1 MKRLLLVLVL
11 LLPVR
16 AGADTLGE
24 MKAALGQPSSRAP
37 IQATYSI
44 EQLVKS
50 EGRFGNQNTQR
61 VVSAEV
67 ADGPSGVSITIPQA
81 LLDRVSKARN
91 QGDDGALNLI
101 GAIRTISV
109 VEALDFRD
117 ALLTMLENATVRRED
132 RVLYH
137 GVPAHKLALTLKP
150 RPRKESSSISIGS
163 VKVDDQLDLWIGDD
177 HLPIAAERYQKT
189 TAGFMFIHGT
199 FEGRSSYTFAH
210 AAGRLIVARLATN
223 GSGNG
228 MGQNIDQSAVETLSV
243 H

>member
-1 MKRLLLVLVL
+1 MKRLLPMLTAFLAMH
-11 LLPVR
+11 
-16 AGADTLGE
+16 AGADTLGD
-24 MKAALGQPSSRAP
+24 MKTALGPSTSRAP

-50 EGRFGNQNTQR
+50 EGRFGNENTQR

-67 ADGPSGVSITIPQA
+67 ADGPTGVSITIPHT
-81 LLDRVSKARN
+81 LLDKVSRARN
-91 QGDDGALNLI
+91 QGDDAALNLI
-101 GAIRTISV
+101 GAIRTISI

-117 ALLTMLENATVRRED
+117 ELLTMLENATVRREE

-137 GVPAHKLALTLKP
+137 GVPARKLALTLKP
-150 RPRKESSSISIGS
+150 RRRKESGSVTIGS
-163 VKVDDQLDLWIGDD
+163 VKVEDQMDLWIGDD
-177 HLPIAAERYQKT
+177 HLPIAAERHQKT
-189 TAGFMFIHGT
+189 VAGFMFIHGT
-199 FEGRSSYTFAH
+199 FEGQSSYTFAH

-228 MGQNIDQSAVETLSV
+228 MGQNIDQSAVETLTV